1 MESSLEAVALFSLKL
16 VHETDGHSPVLRDDY
31 VMADYQ
37 RELFALLVRNGDIA
51 GIQHKVAE
59 CLRQALNALGGVEKP
74 LGRELYKL
82 ACAFQHAQTLAEL
95 NTPLEQLKDYLKDI
109 Q

>member
-16 VHETDGHSPVLRDDY
+16 VHETDGQSPVLRDDY

-59 CLRQALNALGGVEKP
+59 CLRHALNALGGAEKP

-82 ACAFQHAQTLAEL
+82 ACAFQHAKTLTQL
-95 NTPLEQLKDYLKDI
+95 HTPLEQLKDYLKDI